1 MLVEGWK
8 SIQEVLD
15 ELAADKEQKADTRN
29 QAEGFSRRIDELE
42 TAVIAT
48 AWNDIL
54 GILNSTSISLQDHTV
69 SLNTATSLMASLVD
83 TVQFARDRFDMGRW
97 RPKRFNTAN
106 ERLSSVEAVSES
118 ECLMK

>member
-1 MLVEGWK
+1 VLVEGWK